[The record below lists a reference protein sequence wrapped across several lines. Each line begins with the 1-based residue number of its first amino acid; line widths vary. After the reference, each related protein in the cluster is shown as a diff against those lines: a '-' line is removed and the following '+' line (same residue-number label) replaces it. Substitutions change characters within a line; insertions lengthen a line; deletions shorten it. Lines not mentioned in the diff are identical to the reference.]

1 VELRDE
7 ETLSQALTTMD
18 VSRNPYGRLYE
29 PKMPSMQKKILW
41 KPLLCKMR
49 EIKMREIKFRAWRW
63 SMSTRDMKELKALYG
78 VSQSTLEA
86 CEVLLEVQDG

>member
-1 VELRDE
+1 MKKPYLKR
-7 ETLSQALTTMD
+7 SQRWMLAEILM
-18 VSRNPYGRLYE
+18 VAFMNP
-29 PKMPSMQKKILW
+29 KCQACKKKILW